1 MTNASGKNPFQTRIV
16 LNRTRKSPADA
27 GLEVIVPR
35 GAAGLPL
42 RPYNSDTGRLV
53 SRPPGVTTHGDETR
67 YRTYICN
74 VILPGPPPP
83 WEPLLMTDVSPRIVV
98 LDSNITT
105 EDVPGRQAFL
115 AGALPSPGQRLKPA
129 VRNARG

>member
-16 LNRTRKSPADA
+16 LNRTRQSPAEA
-27 GLEVIVPR
+27 GLEVIVTR

-83 WEPLLMTDVSPRIVV
+83 CGLQVTGP
-98 LDSNITT
+98 
-105 EDVPGRQAFL
+105 
-115 AGALPSPGQRLKPA
+115 AGAIHR
-129 VRNARG
+129 RGRPQS

>member
-1 MTNASGKNPFQTRIV
+1 MTNASGKNPFQTRMA
-16 LNRTRKSPADA
+16 LNRTRKSPAEA
-27 GLEVIVPR
+27 GLEAIVTR

-42 RPYNSDTGRLV
+42 RPYNSDTDRLV

-83 WEPLLMTDVSPRIVV
+83 GGLQVTGPAEAIHRR
-98 LDSNITT
+98 
-105 EDVPGRQAFL
+105 GRPQ
-115 AGALPSPGQRLKPA
+115 S
-129 VRNARG
+129 